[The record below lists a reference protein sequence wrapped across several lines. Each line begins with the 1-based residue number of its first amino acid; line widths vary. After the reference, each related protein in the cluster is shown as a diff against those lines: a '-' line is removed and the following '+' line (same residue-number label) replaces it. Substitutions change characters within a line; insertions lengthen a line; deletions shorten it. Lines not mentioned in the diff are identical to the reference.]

1 MSLISHARTAAR
13 HRGKNPAQLRHEL
26 DQAHAELDAQAREI
40 ALLRLERARLEQLLD
55 YAGIELSGAREDLR
69 TAQQRADRLQAA
81 VTAWEARWANEHPV
95 HVPAPCDRRDGP
107 PVRHLADKPTT
118 PTVTRAPGDTSPAH
132 IPSTA
137 A

>member
-26 DQAHAELDAQAREI
+26 DQAAEGLAGQAQEI
-40 ALLRLERARLEQLLD
+40 ALLRRERARLERLLD
-55 YAGIELSGAREDLR
+55 HAGIELSGAREDLR
-69 TAQQRADRLQAA
+69 TAQQDAARLQAA

-95 HVPAPCDRRDGP
+95 SVPAPCDRWDGP
-107 PVRHLADKPTT
+107 TVRHLADKPTT
-118 PTVTRAPGDTSPAH
+118 PRVTTVAGDPSPAH
-132 IPSTA
+132 IPHA